1 MLLMSKLT
9 ARAAV
14 LWVVIGLVIGSV
26 FASFSDLVRQN
37 PWFIVYEGLVGAW
50 LFVLTGIASIH
61 LAEKK

>member
-1 MLLMSKLT
+1 MLFMSKLT

-14 LWVVIGLVIGSV
+14 LWVVTGLVIGSV

-37 PWFIVYEGLVGAW
+37 PWFIVCEGLVGAW
-50 LFVLTGIASIH
+50 LVVLTGIASIH

>member
-1 MLLMSKLT
+1 MLSMPKLT
-9 ARAAV
+9 ARTVV
-14 LWVVIGLVIGSV
+14 LWVVTGLVIGSV
-26 FASFSDLVRQN
+26 LASFGDLVRQN